1 MAAVPVNKLVRNKE
15 PNVIK
20 AGGQKP
26 KVKKLKEDAEYLEA
40 LRDKIVD
47 VAREFSAQ
55 RQLDSLADLLQLI
68 DDTAKAMGTSVAEVK
83 KIKTAVKKEKGGF
96 SGRKFLV
103 EIRD

>member
-1 MAAVPVNKLVRNKE
+1 MATPVNKLVRNKE

-47 VAREFSAQ
+47 VAKEFSTH
-55 RQLDSLADLLQLI
+55 RVIDSLADMLQLI

-83 KIKTAVKKEKGGF
+83 KIKTAVKKEKGGY

>member
-1 MAAVPVNKLVRNKE
+1 MATPVNKLVRNKE

-26 KVKKLKEDAEYLEA
+26 KVKKLKEDAEYFEA
-40 LRDKIVD
+40 LRDKIGE

-55 RQLDSLADLLQLI
+55 RQPDSLAELLQLI
-68 DDTAKAMGTSVAEVK
+68 DDTAKAMGTSVAEIK
-83 KIKTAVKKEKGGF
+83 KIKAALKKEKGGY

>member
-1 MAAVPVNKLVRNKE
+1 MATPVNKLVRNKE

-20 AGGQKP
+20 ANGQKP
-26 KVKKLKEDAEYLEA
+26 KVKKLKEDAEYFDA
-40 LRDKIVD
+40 LREKISE

-55 RQLDSLADLLQLI
+55 RQPDSLAELLQLI
-68 DDTAKAMGTSVAEVK
+68 DDTAKAMGTSVAEIK
-83 KIKTAVKKEKGGF
+83 KIKAAVKKEKGGY

>member
-40 LRDKIVD
+40 LANRIGDA
-47 VAREFSAQ
+47 AREFAAQ
-55 RQLDSLADLLQLI
+55 RIPDSLADLLQLV

-83 KIKTAVKKEKGGF
+83 KIKTAIKKEKGGF

-103 EIRD
+103 EIHD

>member
-26 KVKKLKEDAEYLEA
+26 KVKKLKEDAEYLSA
-40 LRDKIVD
+40 LADRIEQA
-47 VAREFSAQ
+47 AREFSAQ
-55 RQLDSLADLLQLI
+55 RIPDSLADLLQLV

-83 KIKTAVKKEKGGF
+83 KIKTAIKKEKGGF

-103 EIRD
+103 EIHD